1 MIRSQQSPRRR
12 EAGLTLL
19 ELLVVITILGLLTVA
34 VGSVALN
41 YLGGAKTDTTALKVD
56 QVMAG
61 LDYFRLDVGRYPSEE
76 EGLNALWQ
84 KPANA
89 DRWNGPYVKKQD
101 TLMDAWGKSFLYKVP
116 GEHGPIDVYSLGSDG
131 AEGGEGEAQD
141 VTSW

>member
-1 MIRSQQSPRRR
+1 MSRTRPNRRAR

-76 EGLNALWQ
+76 EGLNALWK
-84 KPANA
+84 KPAGA
-89 DRWNGPYVKKQD
+89 ERWNGPYVKKQD
-101 TLMDAWGKSFLYKVP
+101 TLTDAWGKALVYKVP
-116 GEHGPIDVYSLGSDG
+116 GENGPIDVYSLGSDG